1 MKKNQRFEEF
11 AKHYAK
17 DGGKVIFSECGICG
31 HLEWSSTYT
40 KEPPEVVVTPLTHQC
55 PKCAEAYS
63 RSPEIVNWIGLKPG
77 VVITEKMIRD
87 AIYYAYQNGLT
98 DGHQ

>member
-63 RSPEIVNWIGLKPG
+63 RSPEIVNWVLSVVLKSQ
-77 VVITEKMIRD
+77 EDAEEIRS
-87 AIYYAYQNGLT
+87 AK
-98 DGHQ
+98 